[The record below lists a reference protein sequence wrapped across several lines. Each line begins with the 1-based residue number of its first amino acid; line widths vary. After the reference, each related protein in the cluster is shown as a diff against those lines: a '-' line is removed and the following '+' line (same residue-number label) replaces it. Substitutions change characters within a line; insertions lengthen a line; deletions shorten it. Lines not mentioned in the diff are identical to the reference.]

1 MNYFKEFTDRFL
13 EDNFNQIENWR
24 TGKSVCFDPN
34 FKSLEKFNWEKIA
47 SECLQKNGAQLEIGT
62 TKDFGEYCRNRFKK
76 IRKKSENWMQSSI
89 DKLEKEGRKQF
100 LLHAK
105 DLGITPT
112 QDIKF
117 VYQTGK
123 ESKEKGTKEW
133 TFTASNIPDE
143 SEIIEHFNI
152 DTKKWKIV
160 NIYHKTSFGGKY
172 SITVQTNLL
181 KGVNTIDLDQNFID
195 KLKFVLPFPSLTW
208 TTVGRSQT
216 EKPKACLIIPKQDA
230 HWNMYDVKGQ
240 NSIEERFATFTKA
253 LLSQLEKCILT
264 NNIEKIVYVVGSD
277 EFNSEWTSQTTK
289 GTPQQNI
296 LTYQES
302 FEKVCEF
309 NIETI
314 KLLRFYA
321 PKIEVVLLN
330 GNHDE
335 YIGWHLANLLKQVFK
350 KNDSIEVNSNTE
362 NTKIVSYAKNL
373 ILLNHGDTNSPKELG
388 AKFPVIAH
396 NIWSNYTNYLVI
408 CGDKHHERSADIN
421 GVICYQVPQLSKSLS
436 AWSDK
441 KQYIVTKPELL
452 TFLLEEDSVSN
463 ILRKQIK

>member
-1 MNYFKEFTDRFL
+1 MQNTKEIVDKYLIQNFKD
-13 EDNFNQIENWR
+13 IENWR
-24 TGKSVCFDPN
+24 NGKDRSYKLNNATKEN
-34 FKSLEKFNWEKIA
+34 FSWQGIA
-47 SECLQKNGAQLEIGT
+47 NIISTRDSGLIDK
-62 TKDFGEYCRNRFKK
+62 EYIRHRFCKL
-76 IRKKSENWMQSSI
+76 RKKMEYTVYTSPTDVISS
-89 DKLEKEGRKQF
+89 
-100 LLHAK
+100 
-105 DLGITPT
+105 TT
-112 QDIKF
+112 QDKF
-117 VYQTGK
+117 LYTSGK
-123 ESKEKGTKEW
+123 EDKTKGSKEW
-133 TFTASNIPDE
+133 TFTASNIPEE

-160 NIYHKTSFGGKY
+160 NIYHKTSFGGSY

-181 KGVNTIDLDQNFID
+181 KGVESIDLDQNFID
-195 KLKFVLPFPSLTW
+195 KL
-208 TTVGRSQT
+208 SQIRPVDNFDLEVVT
-216 EKPKACLIIPKQDA
+216 KHHRVSEKPKACLIIPKQDA

-240 NSIEERFATFTKA
+240 NSIGERFSTFTKA

-264 NNIEKIVYVVGSD
+264 NNLEKIVYVVGSD

-296 LTYQES
+296 LSYQES

-335 YIGWHLANLLKQVFK
+335 YVGWHLANLLKQVFK

-441 KQYIVTKPELL
+441 KQYIITKPELL

>member
-1 MNYFKEFTDRFL
+1 MNNIKEIVDKYLLENFAQVNNDR
-13 EDNFNQIENWR
+13 I
-24 TGKSVCFDPN
+24 
-34 FKSLEKFNWEKIA
+34 
-47 SECLQKNGAQLEIGT
+47 
-62 TKDFGEYCRNRFKK
+62 TKDFRWRDVADKVVGDLKLFVDGEYVRHRFCKL
-76 IRKKSENWMQSSI
+76 RKN
-89 DKLEKEGRKQF
+89 LEKGKVLVTEQPTERLQEI
-100 LLHAK
+100 AK
-105 DLGITPT
+105 EFNVELIQSPT
-112 QDIKF
+112 EKGLKF
-117 VYQTGK
+117 IYQSGKEDKTTGK
-123 ESKEKGTKEW
+123 KEW

-181 KGVNTIDLDQNFID
+181 KGVESIDLDQSFID

-240 NSIEERFATFTKA
+240 NSIEDRFAIFTKA

-264 NNIEKIVYVVGSD
+264 NNLEKIVYVVGSD

-335 YIGWHLANLLKQVFK
+335 YVGWHLANLLKQVFK
-350 KNDSIEVNSNTE
+350 KNDSIEVNSDTQ
-362 NTKIVSYAKNL
+362 NTKVVSYAKNL
-373 ILLNHGDTNSPKELG
+373 ILLNHGDANSPKELG

-396 NIWSNYTNYLVI
+396 DVWSNYTNYLVI
-408 CGDKHHERSADIN
+408 CGDKHFERSADIN